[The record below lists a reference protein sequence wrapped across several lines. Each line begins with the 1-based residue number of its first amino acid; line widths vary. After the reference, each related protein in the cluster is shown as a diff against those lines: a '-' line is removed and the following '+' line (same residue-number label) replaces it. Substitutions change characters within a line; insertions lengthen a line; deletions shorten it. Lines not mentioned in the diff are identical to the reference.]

1 MKCKIYKII
10 SENTPFVY
18 IGSTTKKLESRL
30 KGHIRDYKYRINYNN
45 WESSYGWEIIPDKF
59 KKELGNISSY
69 KILIYGHYTIELLEE
84 FDYELKTDILKREQ
98 FYINLYKNICVNT
111 NSAWSSYIYKYTRA
125 AGGVSE
131 KKLKVDALENYFCK
145 SCNNIGHDTS
155 WINCCNN
162 FNNFKDNNYNKLLED
177 IRHFKCSKV

>member
-18 IGSTTKKLESRL
+18 IGSTRKKLETRL
-30 KGHIRDYKYRINYNN
+30 NGHIRDYKHRIDYYNWFYDYSHN
-45 WESSYGWEIIPDKF
+45 FEFIPNKF
-59 KKELGNISSY
+59 KNEPVNISSY
-69 KILIYGHYTIELLEE
+69 KILMYHEFNIELLEE
-84 FDYELKTDILKREQ
+84 FDYEDKSDIFKREQ

-111 NSAWSSYIYKYTRA
+111 ANPWPSFTYKYKH
-125 AGGVSE
+125 GNYE

-145 SCNNIGHDTS
+145 NCNNIGHDTS
-155 WINCCNN
+155 WINCCKN
-162 FNNFKDNNYNKLLED
+162 FNNYNYNNYTKLLED